1 VIYLSKLTIKQKKF
15 ADEYIISG
23 NATEAAIKAGY
34 SKKTARM
41 TGSENLTKPYISEY
55 IKERVRELEDE
66 KIADMKEVREFWT
79 NILRSGV
86 EETKDRLKASEFIA
100 KTQGAFIDRVQS
112 TNDVTVTKQYENMT
126 DEELEELIGKYEK
139 LNK

>member
-1 VIYLSKLTIKQKKF
+1 MSKKLTGKQKKF

-34 SKKTARM
+34 SKKTARNI
-41 TGSENLTKPYISEY
+41 GAENLTKPNIQKY
-55 IKERVRELEDE
+55 LESKVKDIDNA
-66 KIADMKEVREFWT
+66 KTADMKEVREFWSS
-79 NILRSGV
+79 ILRNSG

-100 KTQGAFIDRVQS
+100 KTQGAFLDKVQLNGDLGV
-112 TNDVTVTKQYENMT
+112 TNKYKELS
-126 DEELEELIGKYEK
+126 DEELEEQIKKYEK